1 MRLSI
6 GFARCVA
13 ALTVGVALGCSGAA
27 DPLGGP
33 YGGTGSN
40 VPPGAGNVDSP
51 DLADAD
57 TADADTAPVDEEAS
71 APAGSSSGARRDSG
85 APSSSSSGGSGSSSG
100 GPASGG
106 SSSGSSGS
114 GSSSGTTSPPTPT
127 WSQIF
132 SKYLGNATTGNC
144 TRCHG
149 QMGSASGS
157 YSWLSSQ
164 RYISGTNSPL
174 VKSGSCLTWYGGNM
188 PPGGPRTNA
197 QAVADMNAWA
207 AAGAKNN

>member
-6 GFARCVA
+6 GFARGLGALA
-13 ALTVGVALGCSGAA
+13 AGVALGCSGAA

-57 TADADTAPVDEEAS
+57 TADADTAPVDEEDS
-71 APAGSSSGARRDSG
+71 APSGSSSGARRDSG
-85 APSSSSSGGSGSSSG
+85 ATSSSSSSSSSGG
-100 GPASGG
+100 SGG

-114 GSSSGTTSPPTPT
+114 GSSSGTTAAPTPT
-127 WSQIF
+127 WSEIF
-132 SKYLGNATTGNC
+132 SKYLGNLTTGNC

-164 RYISGTNSPL
+164 RYISGASSPL

-188 PPGGPRTNA
+188 PPGGPRTDA